1 MTLAHLQVRRMS
13 LVFSPQCLVYYRC
26 RSGSTL
32 LPQADGNM
40 SLSLRAQSET
50 PLLILSPPAYL
61 NTHVL
66 ENKPS
71 INPHTQ
77 REFCPEGEGR
87 EQEEEGGGRREER
100 GGKKTERK
108 RMREEIA
115 VWAEIRLLHFLGRKW
130 IRSGRVAA
138 CSSH

>member
-1 MTLAHLQVRRMS
+1 M
-13 LVFSPQCLVYYRC
+13 
-26 RSGSTL
+26 
-32 LPQADGNM
+32 
-40 SLSLRAQSET
+40 
-50 PLLILSPPAYL
+50 
-61 NTHVL
+61 L

-77 REFCPEGEGR
+77 REFCPEGGGGEEERRREGGR
-87 EQEEEGGGRREER
+87 EDGGRRRR
-100 GGKKTERK
+100 GGGKTERK

>member
-1 MTLAHLQVRRMS
+1 MAAAGRD
-13 LVFSPQCLVYYRC
+13 P
-26 RSGSTL
+26 
-32 LPQADGNM
+32 
-40 SLSLRAQSET
+40 LSLRQTATCLCHCDTHSET
-50 PLLILSPPAYL
+50 PLLVLSPPAYL

-66 ENKPS
+66 ENKLY
-71 INPHTQ
+71 INPRTQ
-77 REFCPEGEGR
+77 REFCPEGGEGR
-87 EQEEEGGGRREER
+87 KRAGGGGRREEER

-138 CSSH
+138 CSSTKECYQAQF